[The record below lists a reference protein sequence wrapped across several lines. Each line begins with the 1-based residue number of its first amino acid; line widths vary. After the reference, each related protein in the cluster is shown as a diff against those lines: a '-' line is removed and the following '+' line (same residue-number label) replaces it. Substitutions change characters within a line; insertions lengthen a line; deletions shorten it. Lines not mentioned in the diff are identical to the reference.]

1 MNGTAYPSVS
11 WYRRALSTSLCS
23 RHGRMAQKV
32 ILEHEASPCANFSS
46 LDASLPY
53 LQFISPLRLFF
64 SQSRP
69 KPYEQNICAEPFS
82 LYIITSQPA
91 FFRMVRSIR
100 VVYFGKALPSPLR
113 NRPLPIPN
121 LRANQPP
128 PPLACINNSGKDPRG
143 WWNYWEGAVEGEKQ
157 AKGRCEGRKRRLAE
171 DGSRSSLDILGK
183 RRTNGFRSSIDRS
196 FEVRESYCY

>member
-1 MNGTAYPSVS
+1 MSTTSSASPNVPTEKWSPPLYTYPKIYGRRALYEDKTVSPEKCARTVVNGTAYPGVS

-23 RHGRMAQKV
+23 GHGRMAQKV

-143 WWNYWEGAVEGEKQ
+143 
-157 AKGRCEGRKRRLAE
+157 
-171 DGSRSSLDILGK
+171 
-183 RRTNGFRSSIDRS
+183 
-196 FEVRESYCY
+196 